1 MKVTIAV
8 NGRFW
13 HFHLARQLERYGL
26 LERIYTSYPSFKLK
40 DEEGIPKDKI
50 TCFPGFLLLSHFSR
64 CFPFLLRNKMASFLE
79 DLSKEAFDTYV
90 CSKIYSPSILIGIS
104 GSSLKS
110 GKKNQ
115 TLGGAYICDRGSTH
129 IRYQEKILR
138 TEYHRWDIP
147 FAGISAFTMQKE
159 LSEYCI
165 ADLVTVPSQ
174 VCVDSF
180 ISEGVESNKVKKNP
194 YGSRDQRFLPSGRPS
209 SSKFIILWVG
219 SVSIRKAFMDALHAF
234 QALPIR
240 EKCFK
245 VVGIVDREMGILL
258 NKENLSDVEFLGK
271 VPNVELPDLF
281 SAAHVFVISSI
292 EEGLAMVIGEAMA
305 CGCPV
310 IASENSGA
318 SELFKNGVEGFIV
331 PIRSPEV
338 ITEKLL
344 FLYKNPNIRIKMSQ
358 AALGRVKD
366 MRGWDRYGQ
375 RSVEIIDE
383 LVQLQKR

>member
-1 MKVTIAV
+1 
-8 NGRFW
+8 
-13 HFHLARQLERYGL
+13 
-26 LERIYTSYPSFKLK
+26 
-40 DEEGIPKDKI
+40 
-50 TCFPGFLLLSHFSR
+50 
-64 CFPFLLRNKMASFLE
+64 
-79 DLSKEAFDTYV
+79 
-90 CSKIYSPSILIGIS
+90 
-104 GSSLKS
+104 
-110 GKKNQ
+110 
-115 TLGGAYICDRGSTH
+115 
-129 IRYQEKILR
+129 
-138 TEYHRWDIP
+138 
-147 FAGISAFTMQKE
+147 MQKE

>member
-138 TEYHRWDIP
+138 SEYHRWDIP
-147 FAGISAFTMQKE
+147 FAGISGFTMRKE

-180 ISEGVESNKVKKNP
+180 VSEGVEKNKIIKNP
-194 YGSRDQRFLPSGRPS
+194 YGSRDNRFFPCGTPS
-209 SSKFIILWVG
+209 SSKFCILWVG
-219 SVSIRKAFMDALHAF
+219 GISIRKAFFDALHAF
-234 QALPIR
+234 QALPVQD
-240 EKCFK
+240 KSFK
-245 VVGIVDREMGILL
+245 VVGIVDEEIMPLL
-258 NKENLSDVEFLGK
+258 KRENLKNVEFLGK
-271 VPNVELPDLF
+271 VPNLELPALF
-281 SAAHVFVISSI
+281 SASHVFVISSI
-292 EEGLAMVIGEAMA
+292 EEGLAMVVGEAMA

-318 SELFKNGVEGFIV
+318 SELLKNGVEGFIV
-331 PIRSPEV
+331 PIRSPQI

-344 FLYKNPNIRIKMSQ
+344 FFYENPNKRFEMGQ
-358 AALGRVKD
+358 AALVRVKD
-366 MRGWDRYGQ
+366 MQGWDRYGQ
-375 RSVEIIDE
+375 RTVEIIDK
-383 LVQLQKR
+383 LDRKRKQ